1 MIWGQ
6 SLAQQG
12 PFTVHHAL
20 LISVLAYDTSAK
32 FKILLKKTWCL
43 HKQLILTVNYVYLDL
58 VNLFLTC
65 MTIINWN
72 KATKFKLTE
81 NVSKRFFIFT
91 KPVVNLCSQR

>member
-6 SLAQQG
+6 SLAQQR
-12 PFTVHHAL
+12 PFTVHAP

-43 HKQLILTVNYVYLDL
+43 HKQFILTDNYVY

-65 MTIINWN
+65 MTITNWN
-72 KATKFKLTE
+72 RSTKLKQTE
-81 NVSKRFFIFT
+81 NVRKHIFIFT
-91 KPVVNLCSQR
+91 KAVVNLCSQR